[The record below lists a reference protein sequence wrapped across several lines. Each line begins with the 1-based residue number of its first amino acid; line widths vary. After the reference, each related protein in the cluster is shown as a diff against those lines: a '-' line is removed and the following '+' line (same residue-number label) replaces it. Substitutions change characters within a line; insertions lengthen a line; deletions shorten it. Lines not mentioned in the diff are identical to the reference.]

1 MKIIL
6 LKNILPSRE
15 RGISLDFFKKLE
27 DKLAHKTELLE
38 DMIEKTEDFYGLISD
53 RLPEVEEDVDK
64 TITETEKLVNFFINN
79 ENVQQESLMIAEVIK
94 RIKTEIN
101 DLYQALSGRE
111 ELLTELEGFIDKDSE
126 NSQTRF
132 VEIFNLIKE
141 LKSVL
146 TQLKVL
152 SINANVF
159 SFNNIKEGSAFRVI
173 TTEISSTSE
182 KVKNKYNQV
191 EQYIKNLQ
199 EWYQNFNDEI
209 DILIEQ
215 EAKITVKY
223 KDVDSHFQEL
233 LTLLKD
239 TAVNLKNNLTNIKEA
254 VQPIYEILVLIQKQ
268 DIIRQNIENLREILK
283 INIDEIR
290 QRSVNCSSDVELL
303 NLISFIEESTRLSKE
318 LINNI
323 KNQLKESLFSIESHF
338 RNTKNDLHKIRI
350 DLEGITNIQGYG
362 SFIDKIFS
370 EIFQFLPKLNNELNN
385 FENSYQQIIK
395 KQDTFWANMKGIRSG
410 FKEISVIA
418 GNIQKIKILAK
429 IEFSRIDSGYK
440 FIEDIEKAID
450 NFIETSIHSEEYSSD
465 LNQELAVSLKK
476 FMELS
481 QQNKKHLNQSQQ
493 MLSSTNDD
501 LNTIKELTSSSI
513 ESVQSSLTGLINEI
527 TYITNEMEKC
537 RSLEETCEDLI
548 NTFDDM
554 KEGLS
559 QKKKGYLDK
568 VQLEKWVTDNDKFQ
582 QILEK
587 FTSYLERK
595 TASMEFD
602 DIDLDIGQESGE
614 MILF

>member
-1 MKIIL
+1 M
-6 LKNILPSRE
+6 
-15 RGISLDFFKKLE
+15 DFFKKLE